1 MKQEYIVNNEYLAQ
15 RGLDLNE
22 YALDG
27 TLIPAIIQLGL
38 DLLITRI
45 SYLDDNKQGENSV
58 ELALDKEPSKVDT
71 FFKVQYR
78 VIYNLIFQNETSPT
92 DPFVD
97 NIICHE
103 LGWGKINGWQK
114 GIYYKHDGR

>member
-1 MKQEYIVNNEYLAQ
+1 MNKNYIVDNEYLSQ
-15 RGLDLNE
+15 RGLDLND

-27 TLIPAIIQLGL
+27 TYINAIIRLGL

-45 SYLDDNKQGENSV
+45 CYLDDNKNGESDV
-58 ELALDKEPSKVDT
+58 ESALDEDSSKIDA
-71 FFKVQYR
+71 FFKAQYR

-97 NIICHE
+97 NIITHE

-114 GIYYKHDGR
+114 GIYFRHDR

>member
-1 MKQEYIVNNEYLAQ
+1 MKEEYIVTNDYLAK
-15 RGLDLNE
+15 RGLDLND

-27 TLIPAIIQLGL
+27 TLIPALIQLGL
-38 DLLITRI
+38 DLLVTRI
-45 SYLDDNKQGENSV
+45 CYLDDNKNS
-58 ELALDKEPSKVDT
+58 EEDIDLALDKEPNKLSA
-71 FFKVQYR
+71 FFKAQYR

-92 DPFVD
+92 DPFID

-114 GIYYKHDGR
+114 GIYYKHDNR

>member
-1 MKQEYIVNNEYLAQ
+1 MKKEYIVTNDYLSQ
-15 RGLDLNE
+15 RGLDLND

-27 TLIPAIIQLGL
+27 TCVNAIIQLGL

-45 SYLDDNKQGENSV
+45 SYLDDNKKGEESV
-58 ELALDKEPSKVDT
+58 ELALDNEPEKVNT
-71 FFKVQYR
+71 FFKAQYR

-92 DPFVD
+92 DAFID

-114 GIYYKHDGR
+114 GVYYRHDR

>member
-1 MKQEYIVNNEYLAQ
+1 MKNEYVVDNEYLAQ
-15 RGLDLNE
+15 KGLDLND

-27 TLIPAIIQLGL
+27 TLINAIINLAL
-38 DLLITRI
+38 DLLVTRI
-45 SYLDDNKQGENSV
+45 CYLDDSKKS
-58 ELALDKEPSKVDT
+58 ELDIELDLDANQYKVNA
-71 FFKVQYR
+71 FLKAQYR

-92 DPFVD
+92 DPFID

-114 GIYYKHDGR
+114 GIYYKHDNR

>member
-1 MKQEYIVNNEYLAQ
+1 MNAEYIVTNEYLSQ
-15 RGLDLNE
+15 RGLDLND

-27 TLIPAIIQLGL
+27 TYIDAIIQLAL
-38 DLLITRI
+38 DLLVTRI
-45 SYLDDNKQGENSV
+45 CYLDDDKSSESDI
-58 ELALDKEPSKVDT
+58 ESALSEDSTKVNT
-71 FFKVQYR
+71 FFKAQYR

-97 NIICHE
+97 NIIVHE

-114 GIYYKHDGR
+114 GIYYNHNRR

>member
-15 RGLDLNE
+15 RGLDLND

-45 SYLDDNKQGENSV
+45 SYLDDNKKGENSV

-71 FFKVQYR
+71 FFKAQYR